1 MKRFNKI
8 LALVLAMTM
17 MFCVV
22 SICASAADTENAAYK
37 VRFVDNDGNPIT
49 SVEAGSTA
57 NVIVSIKTNGYSNN
71 FTFQGF
77 FDSNKLSHIRQNGSA
92 VQSLSAKNC
101 GKLLGRFENTG
112 EWADAPDDLIKHEY
126 DEIGNG
132 YVLDWGYTNNVV
144 MAPHSEGM
152 YPPDFT
158 DAMKAQYKGVYLIY
172 TANSGDSCVKVNTY
186 NEFIDIVRFRFLAN
200 ETTDLDKTVFFLSE
214 HPSFTNIYI
223 DPMDEP
229 LSNVQGQVNPIKV
242 SNLAIEYPGGGS
254 TPATVKVN
262 TLDAQVQWADK
273 EKGLLNIGFR
283 GQIAEGYDHTKDL
296 AGGTGPNGG
305 LQLNTLTEV
314 GFILTS
320 ERDGVTNT
328 PYPAYT
334 IYNFKDGGYFYRLVV
349 GNVPYTSDE
358 DFSVQ
363 AYVVIGGKTYNASNT
378 ITTTGKAQ
386 YDRAVKI
393 EGFGSK

>member
-1 MKRFNKI
+1 MKNVKKV
-8 LALVLAMTM
+8 LALMLAITM
-17 MFCVV
+17 MFGVV
-22 SICASAADTENAAYK
+22 SICASAANTTTASFKITYKDANGEVIDSAKAGDTIDVFIA
-37 VRFVDNDGNPIT
+37 
-49 SVEAGSTA
+49 
-57 NVIVSIKTNGYSNN
+57 IKTDGYAPN
-71 FTFQGF
+71 FYIQSFYDVTLLTQVSTSSAA
-77 FDSNKLSHIRQNGSA
+77 FD
-92 VQSLSAKNC
+92 KNTAYEAQ
-101 GKLLGRFENTG
+101 GRFTQTG
-112 EWADAPDDLIKHEY
+112 VVDAANG
-126 DEIGNG
+126 GNG
-132 YVLDWGYTNNVV
+132 EALDWGAGTFNSALHNKR
-144 MAPHSEGM
+144 M
-152 YPPDFT
+152 YPKTWT
-158 DAMKAQYKGVYLIY
+158 DAEKAQYQGFVVGWKAPASAGSIVTVNTQNQFEDFAKLRFTVIAD
-172 TANSGDSCVKVNTY
+172 TALNDSTFKFEKSMTYVNIDPDDVAVNIEQTSSPVKVTGDSLN
-186 NEFIDIVRFRFLAN
+186 
-200 ETTDLDKTVFFLSE
+200 
-214 HPSFTNIYI
+214 
-223 DPMDEP
+223 
-229 LSNVQGQVNPIKV
+229 
-242 SNLAIEYPGGGS
+242 IEYASAGGS
-254 TPATVKVN
+254 TPAATVKVN

-305 LQLNTLTEV
+305 LQLNTLSEV

-363 AYVVIGGKTYNASNT
+363 AYVVIGGKTYSASNT

>member
-1 MKRFNKI
+1 MKNVKKV
-8 LALVLAMTM
+8 LALMLAITM
-17 MFCVV
+17 MFGVV
-22 SICASAADTENAAYK
+22 SICASAANTTTASFKITYKDANDEVIDSAKAGDTIDVFIA
-37 VRFVDNDGNPIT
+37 
-49 SVEAGSTA
+49 
-57 NVIVSIKTNGYSNN
+57 IKTDGYAPN
-71 FTFQGF
+71 FYIQSFYDVTLLTQVSTSSAA
-77 FDSNKLSHIRQNGSA
+77 FD
-92 VQSLSAKNC
+92 KNTAYEAQ
-101 GKLLGRFENTG
+101 GRFTQTG
-112 EWADAPDDLIKHEY
+112 VVDAANG
-126 DEIGNG
+126 GNG
-132 YVLDWGYTNNVV
+132 EALDWGAGTFNSALHNKR
-144 MAPHSEGM
+144 M
-152 YPPDFT
+152 YPKTWT
-158 DAMKAQYKGVYLIY
+158 DAEKAQYQGFVVGWKAPASAGSIVTVNTQNQFEDFAKLRFTVIAD
-172 TANSGDSCVKVNTY
+172 TALNDSTFKFEKSMTYVNIDPDDVAVNVEQTSSPVKVTGDSLN
-186 NEFIDIVRFRFLAN
+186 
-200 ETTDLDKTVFFLSE
+200 
-214 HPSFTNIYI
+214 
-223 DPMDEP
+223 
-229 LSNVQGQVNPIKV
+229 
-242 SNLAIEYPGGGS
+242 IEYASAGGS
-254 TPATVKVN
+254 TPAATVKVN